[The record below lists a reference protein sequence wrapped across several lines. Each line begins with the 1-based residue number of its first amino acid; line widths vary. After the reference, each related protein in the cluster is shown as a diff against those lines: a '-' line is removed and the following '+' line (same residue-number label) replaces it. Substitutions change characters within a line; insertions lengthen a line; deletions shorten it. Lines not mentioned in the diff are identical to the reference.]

1 MNKFIAYE
9 DYDIATLINVWINEL
24 KNHKFIEKIEDQE
37 RFKDFLSIEAEVLNL
52 NYLNYLL
59 YTFLNSLENKEDKI
73 NNKFNYFVNSI
84 SINEKAYKLKIRYI
98 NEFYKEKFDRWLL

>member
-24 KNHKFIEKIEDQE
+24 KNHKFIEQIEDEE

-84 SINEKAYKLKIRYI
+84 SINEKTYKLKIRYI
-98 NEFYKEKFDRWLL
+98 NEFYKEKFDR

>member
-24 KNHKFIEKIEDQE
+24 KNHKFIEQIEDEE

-84 SINEKAYKLKIRYI
+84 SINEKTYKLKIRYI